1 MPDSMSDSGRPCVL
15 VTGGAGYIGSHACE
29 ALARAGY
36 LPVAYDNLSH
46 GFESLVRF
54 GPLERGDIR
63 DRERLL
69 DVMRRREPV
78 AVMHFA
84 GLISVGESVQ
94 KPDLYYDN
102 NVTGALCLM
111 DAARDSG
118 VRHVVFSSTAAVYG
132 MPERQPITEAAAKA
146 PINPY
151 GHTKLMIEQALR
163 DYGAAYGMTSVCL
176 RYFNACGA
184 HPTAPIG
191 EMHEPE
197 THLIPRALMA
207 VKGQIPAFDLMGS
220 DYATPD
226 GTAVRDYI
234 HVCDLADAHVGA
246 LRYLERGGAT
256 AAFNLGTGR
265 GYSVQEVLDAVGRVT
280 GQPVPLRRA
289 PRRAGDPPELVADPS
304 LAMRELSFAPQ
315 WTDIDAVIA
324 TAWRWANLQ
333 TGDANAAAAS
343 TGS

>member
-1 MPDSMSDSGRPCVL
+1 MPDSTSDSGRPCVL
-15 VTGGAGYIGSHACE
+15 VTGGAGYIGSHACA
-29 ALARAGY
+29 ALEEAGY
-36 LPVAYDNLSH
+36 LPVTYDNLSH

-54 GPLERGDIR
+54 GPLEQGDIR

-69 DVMRRREPV
+69 EVMRRRRPS

-102 NVTGALCLM
+102 NVSGALTLI
-111 DAARDSG
+111 DAARECGIS
-118 VRHVVFSSTAAVYG
+118 RVVFSSTAAVYG
-132 MPERQPITEAAAKA
+132 MPEIQPITEAAAKA

-151 GHTKLMIEQALR
+151 GRTKLMIEEALQ
-163 DYGAAYGMTSVCL
+163 DYGVAYGMTSVCL

-184 HPTAPIG
+184 HPTARIG

-207 VKGQIPAFDLMGS
+207 VKGQIPTCDLMGR
-220 DYATPD
+220 DYPTPD

-246 LRYLERGGAT
+246 LRYLEQGGAT

-265 GYSVQEVLDAVGRVT
+265 GYSVQEVLDAVARVT
-280 GQPVPLRRA
+280 GQPVPVRHA

-304 LAMRELSFAPQ
+304 LAMRELGFAPR
-315 WTDIDAVIA
+315 WTDIDAVID

-333 TGDANAAAAS
+333 SDAANPAPASAAS
-343 TGS
+343 